1 MIKKINKINNLGR
14 FENFEGTSEFGKN
27 TILFG
32 FNGAGKSTL
41 SDIFYSL
48 TKDDT
53 EEYLTRRRTLNRE
66 DESGEKNITIELT
79 GENEELYRFEN
90 DKWTSK
96 PEKIYVF
103 NEKYVEDHVF
113 VSRQVEGDTAPIGI
127 GAEGAGLMRKKS
139 LLVHSNQELYSEI
152 NEGISQLLEAKI
164 KIKDFTHPKINTRTN
179 ILKRF
184 EKIVGFNLY
193 ALDDKE
199 KIKEKL
205 HNNERYSREIQIIED
220 CREKYNRIKN
230 VEKISVSLV
239 LKKMKYIPRVSSK
252 QIAEFLENTL
262 TTTDIKWAVRGYK
275 NQKNEK
281 ICPMCGQSISDKQA
295 IAFFN
300 KLGKY
305 VSQNKDEN
313 LNEYSKELN
322 VIATKLESLN
332 IGEKID
338 IFVEIVNELNDNNLL
353 LKRETDRLQKGL
365 AWTLEKTEIINN
377 LVKKIYEKAEN
388 PYMDISFLNE
398 EDDAIKLL
406 NAVIN
411 NIITLGDILD
421 CIQERIETK
430 NQKTINR
437 EETGKIYELSYGA
450 EGGYRDIAEAIKS
463 KASKYIKNNNK
474 INALNA
480 EINDCYNQSRLIQVN
495 DFLLNLNTHLK
506 IEVKDNQYYIK
517 LKDFKAKKHE
527 DKETI
532 ISEGENRAIAFAY
545 FLAEISNDE
554 NGNDERIIVVDDPI
568 SSMDLS
574 RKSIISHKISE
585 MMNDDNCQ
593 MILMTHDI
601 GFVERV
607 KSYLS
612 RRTTCEL
619 LEIRSGRKDFI
630 ELSIEDY
637 LTDDEKVY
645 KTFIK
650 QAENSDNELDKI
662 IAFMSLRPFA
672 YVMKATKEKFEKVMK
687 KSTYFAHT
695 LYSKKTR
702 ISFKKKDY
710 DNKALKSYVRLINSA
725 TGLKFGVDE
734 IVGDFSFEGFD
745 FEKISNL
752 YLSVPLD
759 SMDNMRK
766 KVLLLRPLIEACF
779 FQFSQKP
786 KFDPEKISKMYN
798 DTIKANKT
806 DDEKMKMCLQLKEM
820 YDASKKYHHGA
831 EDGSLLGISWV
842 NPNEVEYFD
851 QIIQKIIEKIHSM
864 GEIRSLSA

>member
-1 MIKKINKINNLGR
+1 MVFSICKCK
-14 FENFEGTSEFGKN
+14 FMVFGFHHYARSL
-27 TILFG
+27 ILFG

-79 GENEELYRFEN
+79 GENGELYRFEN

-113 VSRQVEGDTAPIGI
+113 VSSQVEGDTAPIGI
-127 GAEGAGLMRKKS
+127 GTEGAGLMRKKS
-139 LLVHSNQELYSEI
+139 LLVHSNQELYREI
-152 NEGISQLLEAKI
+152 NEEISQLLEANI
-164 KIKDFTHPKINTRTN
+164 KIKDFTHPKINARTN

-193 ALDDKE
+193 ALADKE

-205 HNNERYSREIQIIED
+205 HNNERYSREIQIIEN

-230 VEKISVSLV
+230 VEKISVRLV

-252 QIAEFLENTL
+252 QIAEFLEKTL

-275 NQKNEK
+275 NQKNK
-281 ICPMCGQSISDKQA
+281 SVCPMCGQSISDKQA
-295 IAFFN
+295 IAFFD

-305 VSQNKDEN
+305 VSQNKDDN

-411 NIITLGDILD
+411 NIITLGDIID
-421 CIQERIETK
+421 CIQERSETK

-450 EGGYRDIAEAIKS
+450 AGVYRGIAESIKS

-474 INALNA
+474 INALNV

-506 IEVKDNQYYIK
+506 IEVRDNQYYIK

-532 ISEGENRAIAFAY
+532 TSEGENRAIAFAY
-545 FLAEISNDE
+545 FLDEVSNDE
-554 NGNDERIIVVDDPI
+554 NANDERIIVVDDPI

-612 RRTTCEL
+612 RKTTCEL

-630 ELSIEDY
+630 GLSIEDY

-645 KTFIK
+645 KTFIN
-650 QAENSDNELDKI
+650 QAENNDNELDKI

-672 YVMKATKEKFEKVMK
+672 YVMKVTNEKFEKVMK

-695 LYSKKTR
+695 LYSKNTR

-710 DNKALKSYVRLINSA
+710 DNKGLKSYVRLVSIA
-725 TGLKFGVDE
+725 TGSKFNVNE

-745 FEKISNL
+745 FEKISDL

-759 SMDNMRK
+759 SMENMRK

-779 FQFSQKP
+779 FQFSQKH

-851 QIIQKIIEKIHSM
+851 QIIQEIIEKIRSI
-864 GEIRSLSA
+864 GELRSLSA

>member
-1 MIKKINKINNLGR
+1 MIRKINKINNLGR

-79 GENEELYRFEN
+79 RENGELYRFEN

-113 VSRQVEGDTAPIGI
+113 VSSQVEGDTAPIGI
-127 GAEGAGLMRKKS
+127 GTEGAGLMRKKS
-139 LLVHSNQELYSEI
+139 LLVHSNQELYREI
-152 NEGISQLLEAKI
+152 NEEISQLLEANI
-164 KIKDFTHPKINTRTN
+164 KIKDFTHPKINARTN

-193 ALDDKE
+193 ALADKE

-205 HNNERYSREIQIIED
+205 HNNERYSREIQIIEN

-230 VEKISVSLV
+230 VEKISVRLV

-252 QIAEFLENTL
+252 QIAEFLEKTL

-275 NQKNEK
+275 NQKNK
-281 ICPMCGQSISDKQA
+281 SVCPMCGQSISDKQA
-295 IAFFN
+295 IAFFD

-305 VSQNKDEN
+305 VSQNKDDN

-411 NIITLGDILD
+411 NIITLGDIID
-421 CIQERIETK
+421 CIQERSETK

-437 EETGKIYELSYGA
+437 EETGKIYDLSYGA
-450 EGGYRDIAEAIKS
+450 AGVYRGIAESIKS

-474 INALNA
+474 INALNV

-506 IEVKDNQYYIK
+506 IEVRDNQYYIK

-532 ISEGENRAIAFAY
+532 TSEGENRAIAFAY
-545 FLAEISNDE
+545 FLAEVSNDE
-554 NGNDERIIVVDDPI
+554 NANDERIIVVDDPI

-612 RRTTCEL
+612 RKTTCEL

-630 ELSIEDY
+630 GLSIEDY

-645 KTFIK
+645 KTFIN
-650 QAENSDNELDKI
+650 QAENNDNELDKI

-672 YVMKATKEKFEKVMK
+672 YVMKVTNEKFEKVMK

-695 LYSKKTR
+695 LYSKNTR

-710 DNKALKSYVRLINSA
+710 DNKGLKSYVRLVSIA
-725 TGLKFGVDE
+725 TGSKFNVNE

-745 FEKISNL
+745 FEKISDL

-759 SMDNMRK
+759 SMENMRK

-779 FQFSQKP
+779 FQFSQKH

-851 QIIQKIIEKIHSM
+851 QIIQEIIEKIRSI
-864 GEIRSLSA
+864 GELRSLSA

>member
-1 MIKKINKINNLGR
+1 
-14 FENFEGTSEFGKN
+14 
-27 TILFG
+27 
-32 FNGAGKSTL
+32 
-41 SDIFYSL
+41 
-48 TKDDT
+48 
-53 EEYLTRRRTLNRE
+53 
-66 DESGEKNITIELT
+66 
-79 GENEELYRFEN
+79 
-90 DKWTSK
+90 
-96 PEKIYVF
+96 
-103 NEKYVEDHVF
+103 
-113 VSRQVEGDTAPIGI
+113 
-127 GAEGAGLMRKKS
+127 
-139 LLVHSNQELYSEI
+139 
-152 NEGISQLLEAKI
+152 
-164 KIKDFTHPKINTRTN
+164 
-179 ILKRF
+179 
-184 EKIVGFNLY
+184 
-193 ALDDKE
+193 
-199 KIKEKL
+199 
-205 HNNERYSREIQIIED
+205 
-220 CREKYNRIKN
+220 
-230 VEKISVSLV
+230 
-239 LKKMKYIPRVSSK
+239 MKYIPRVSSK
-252 QIAEFLENTL
+252 QIAEFLEKTL

-275 NQKNEK
+275 NQKNK
-281 ICPMCGQSISDKQA
+281 SVCPMCGQSISDKQA
-295 IAFFN
+295 IAFFD

-305 VSQNKDEN
+305 VSQNKDDN

-411 NIITLGDILD
+411 NIITLGDIID
-421 CIQERIETK
+421 CIQERSETK

-450 EGGYRDIAEAIKS
+450 AGVYRGIAESIKS

-474 INALNA
+474 INALNV

-506 IEVKDNQYYIK
+506 IEVRDNQYYIK

-532 ISEGENRAIAFAY
+532 TSEGENRAIAFAY
-545 FLAEISNDE
+545 FLAEVSNDE
-554 NGNDERIIVVDDPI
+554 NANDERIIVVDDPI

-612 RRTTCEL
+612 RKTTCEL

-630 ELSIEDY
+630 GLSIEDY

-645 KTFIK
+645 KTFIN
-650 QAENSDNELDKI
+650 QAENNDNELDKI

-672 YVMKATKEKFEKVMK
+672 YVMKVTNEKFEKVMK

-695 LYSKKTR
+695 LYSKNTR

-710 DNKALKSYVRLINSA
+710 DNKGLKSYVRLVSIA
-725 TGLKFGVDE
+725 TGSKFNVNE

-745 FEKISNL
+745 FEKISDL

-759 SMDNMRK
+759 SMENMRK

-779 FQFSQKP
+779 FQFSQKH

-820 YDASKKYHHGA
+820 YDASKNIIMVRRMVLYLAFHG
-831 EDGSLLGISWV
+831 LILMRLNIL
-842 NPNEVEYFD
+842 
-851 QIIQKIIEKIHSM
+851 IK
-864 GEIRSLSA
+864 

>member
-1 MIKKINKINNLGR
+1 MIRKINKINNLGR

-79 GENEELYRFEN
+79 GENGELYRFEN

-113 VSRQVEGDTAPIGI
+113 VSSQVEGDTAPIGI
-127 GAEGAGLMRKKS
+127 GTEGAGLMRKKS
-139 LLVHSNQELYSEI
+139 LLVHSNQELYREI
-152 NEGISQLLEAKI
+152 NEEISQLLEANI
-164 KIKDFTHPKINTRTN
+164 KIKDFTHPKINARTN

-193 ALDDKE
+193 ALADKE

-205 HNNERYSREIQIIED
+205 HNNERYSREIQIIEN

-230 VEKISVSLV
+230 VEKISVRLV

-252 QIAEFLENTL
+252 QIAEFLEKTL

-275 NQKNEK
+275 NQKNK
-281 ICPMCGQSISDKQA
+281 SVCPMCGQSISDKQA
-295 IAFFN
+295 IAFFD

-305 VSQNKDEN
+305 VSQNKDDN

-411 NIITLGDILD
+411 NIITLGDIID
-421 CIQERIETK
+421 CIQERSETK

-450 EGGYRDIAEAIKS
+450 AGGYRGIAESIKS

-474 INALNA
+474 INALNV

-506 IEVKDNQYYIK
+506 IEVRDNQYYIK

-532 ISEGENRAIAFAY
+532 TSEGENRAIAFAY
-545 FLAEISNDE
+545 FLAEVSNDE
-554 NGNDERIIVVDDPI
+554 NANDERIIVVDDPI

-612 RRTTCEL
+612 RKTTCEL

-630 ELSIEDY
+630 GLSIEDY

-645 KTFIK
+645 KTFIN
-650 QAENSDNELDKI
+650 QAENNDNELDKI

-672 YVMKATKEKFEKVMK
+672 YVMKVTNEKFEKVMK

-695 LYSKKTR
+695 LYSKNTR

-710 DNKALKSYVRLINSA
+710 DNKGLKSYVRLVSIA
-725 TGLKFGVDE
+725 TGSKFNVNE

-745 FEKISNL
+745 FEKISDL

-759 SMDNMRK
+759 SMENMRK

-779 FQFSQKP
+779 FQFSQKH

-820 YDASKKYHHGA
+820 YDASKNIIMVRRMVLYLAFHG
-831 EDGSLLGISWV
+831 LILMRLNIL
-842 NPNEVEYFD
+842 
-851 QIIQKIIEKIHSM
+851 IK
-864 GEIRSLSA
+864 

>member
-1 MIKKINKINNLGR
+1 M
-14 FENFEGTSEFGKN
+14 
-27 TILFG
+27 
-32 FNGAGKSTL
+32 
-41 SDIFYSL
+41 
-48 TKDDT
+48 
-53 EEYLTRRRTLNRE
+53 
-66 DESGEKNITIELT
+66 
-79 GENEELYRFEN
+79 
-90 DKWTSK
+90 
-96 PEKIYVF
+96 
-103 NEKYVEDHVF
+103 
-113 VSRQVEGDTAPIGI
+113 
-127 GAEGAGLMRKKS
+127 
-139 LLVHSNQELYSEI
+139 
-152 NEGISQLLEAKI
+152 
-164 KIKDFTHPKINTRTN
+164 
-179 ILKRF
+179 
-184 EKIVGFNLY
+184 Y
-193 ALDDKE
+193 ALADKE

-205 HNNERYSREIQIIED
+205 HNNERYSREIQIIEN

-230 VEKISVSLV
+230 VEKISVRLV

-252 QIAEFLENTL
+252 QIAEFLEKTL

-275 NQKNEK
+275 NQKNK
-281 ICPMCGQSISDKQA
+281 SVCPMCGQSISDKQA
-295 IAFFN
+295 IAFFD

-305 VSQNKDEN
+305 VSQNKDDN

-411 NIITLGDILD
+411 NIITLGDIID
-421 CIQERIETK
+421 CIQERSETK

-450 EGGYRDIAEAIKS
+450 AGVYRGIAESIKS

-474 INALNA
+474 INALNV

-506 IEVKDNQYYIK
+506 IEVRDNQYYIK

-532 ISEGENRAIAFAY
+532 TSEGENRAIAFAY
-545 FLAEISNDE
+545 FLAEVSNDE
-554 NGNDERIIVVDDPI
+554 NANDERIIVVDDPI

-612 RRTTCEL
+612 RKTTCEL

-630 ELSIEDY
+630 GLSIEDY

-645 KTFIK
+645 KTFIN
-650 QAENSDNELDKI
+650 QAENNDNELDKI

-672 YVMKATKEKFEKVMK
+672 YVMKVTNEKFEKVMK

-695 LYSKKTR
+695 LYSKNTR

-710 DNKALKSYVRLINSA
+710 DNKGLKSYVRLVSIA
-725 TGLKFGVDE
+725 TGSKFNVNE

-745 FEKISNL
+745 FEKISDL

-759 SMDNMRK
+759 SMENMRK

-779 FQFSQKP
+779 FQFSQKH

-851 QIIQKIIEKIHSM
+851 QIIQEIIEKIRSI
-864 GEIRSLSA
+864 GELRSLSA

>member
-1 MIKKINKINNLGR
+1 MIRKINKINNLGR

-66 DESGEKNITIELT
+66 DESGEKNRTIELT
-79 GENEELYRFEN
+79 GENGELYRFEN

-113 VSRQVEGDTAPIGI
+113 VSSQVEGDTAPIGI
-127 GAEGAGLMRKKS
+127 GTEGAGLMRKKS
-139 LLVHSNQELYSEI
+139 LLVHSNQELYREI
-152 NEGISQLLEAKI
+152 NEEISQLLEANI
-164 KIKDFTHPKINTRTN
+164 KIKDFTHPKINARTN

-193 ALDDKE
+193 ALADKE

-205 HNNERYSREIQIIED
+205 HNNERYSREIQIIEN

-230 VEKISVSLV
+230 VEKISVRLV

-252 QIAEFLENTL
+252 QIAEFLEKTL

-275 NQKNEK
+275 NQKNK
-281 ICPMCGQSISDKQA
+281 SVCPMCGQSISDKQA
-295 IAFFN
+295 IAFFD

-305 VSQNKDEN
+305 VSQNKDDN

-411 NIITLGDILD
+411 NIITLGDIID
-421 CIQERIETK
+421 CIQERSETK

-450 EGGYRDIAEAIKS
+450 AGVYRGIAESIKS

-474 INALNA
+474 INALNV

-506 IEVKDNQYYIK
+506 IEVRDNQYYIK

-532 ISEGENRAIAFAY
+532 TSEGENRAIAFAY
-545 FLAEISNDE
+545 FLAEVSNDE
-554 NGNDERIIVVDDPI
+554 NANDERIIVVDDPI

-612 RRTTCEL
+612 RKTTCEL

-630 ELSIEDY
+630 GLSIEDY

-645 KTFIK
+645 KTFIN
-650 QAENSDNELDKI
+650 QAENNDNELDKI

-672 YVMKATKEKFEKVMK
+672 YVMKVTNEKFEKVMK

-695 LYSKKTR
+695 LYSKNTR

-710 DNKALKSYVRLINSA
+710 DNKGLKSYVRLVSIA
-725 TGLKFGVDE
+725 TGSKFNVNE

-745 FEKISNL
+745 FEKISDL

-759 SMDNMRK
+759 SMENMRK

-779 FQFSQKP
+779 FQFSQKH

-851 QIIQKIIEKIHSM
+851 QIIQEIIEKIRSI
-864 GEIRSLSA
+864 GELRSLSA

>member
-1 MIKKINKINNLGR
+1 MIRKINKINNLGR

-79 GENEELYRFEN
+79 GENGELYRFEN

-113 VSRQVEGDTAPIGI
+113 VSSQVEGDTAPIGI
-127 GAEGAGLMRKKS
+127 GTEGAGLMRKKS
-139 LLVHSNQELYSEI
+139 LLVHSNQELYREI
-152 NEGISQLLEAKI
+152 NEEISQLLEANI
-164 KIKDFTHPKINTRTN
+164 KIKDFTHPKINARTN

-193 ALDDKE
+193 ALADKE

-205 HNNERYSREIQIIED
+205 HNNERYSREIQIIEN

-230 VEKISVSLV
+230 VEKISVRLV

-252 QIAEFLENTL
+252 QIAEFLEKTL

-275 NQKNEK
+275 NQKNK
-281 ICPMCGQSISDKQA
+281 SVCPMCGQSISDKQA
-295 IAFFN
+295 IAFFD

-305 VSQNKDEN
+305 VSQNKDDN

-411 NIITLGDILD
+411 NIITLGDIID
-421 CIQERIETK
+421 CIQERSETK

-450 EGGYRDIAEAIKS
+450 AGVYRGIAESIKS

-474 INALNA
+474 INALNV

-506 IEVKDNQYYIK
+506 IEVRDNQYYIK

-532 ISEGENRAIAFAY
+532 TSEGENRAIAFAY
-545 FLAEISNDE
+545 FLAEVSNDE
-554 NGNDERIIVVDDPI
+554 NANDERIIVVDDPI

-612 RRTTCEL
+612 RKTTCEL

-630 ELSIEDY
+630 GLSIEDY

-645 KTFIK
+645 KTFIN
-650 QAENSDNELDKI
+650 QAENNDNELDKI

-672 YVMKATKEKFEKVMK
+672 YVMKVTNEKFEKVMK

-695 LYSKKTR
+695 LYSKNTR

-710 DNKALKSYVRLINSA
+710 DNKGLKSYVRLVSIA
-725 TGLKFGVDE
+725 TGSKFNVNE

-745 FEKISNL
+745 FEKISDL

-759 SMDNMRK
+759 SMENMRK

-779 FQFSQKP
+779 FQFSQKH

-851 QIIQKIIEKIHSM
+851 QIIQEIIEKIRSI
-864 GEIRSLSA
+864 GELRSLSA

>member
-1 MIKKINKINNLGR
+1 MIRKINKINNLGR

-79 GENEELYRFEN
+79 GENGELYRFEN

-113 VSRQVEGDTAPIGI
+113 VSSQVEGDTAPIGI
-127 GAEGAGLMRKKS
+127 GTEGAGLMRKKS
-139 LLVHSNQELYSEI
+139 LLVHSNQELYREI
-152 NEGISQLLEAKI
+152 NEEISQLLEANI
-164 KIKDFTHPKINTRTN
+164 KIKDFTHPKINARTN

-193 ALDDKE
+193 ALADKE

-205 HNNERYSREIQIIED
+205 HNNERYSREIQIIEN

-230 VEKISVSLV
+230 VEKISVRLV

-252 QIAEFLENTL
+252 QIAEFLEKTL
-262 TTTDIKWAVRGYK
+262 TTIDIKWAVRGYK
-275 NQKNEK
+275 NQKNK
-281 ICPMCGQSISDKQA
+281 SICPMCGQSISDKQA
-295 IAFFN
+295 IAFFD

-305 VSQNKDEN
+305 VSQNKDDN

-353 LKRETDRLQKGL
+353 LKRETNRLQKGL

-377 LVKKIYEKAEN
+377 LVKKTYEKAEN

-411 NIITLGDILD
+411 NIITLGDIID
-421 CIQERIETK
+421 CIQERSETK

-450 EGGYRDIAEAIKS
+450 GGVYRGIAESIKS

-474 INALNA
+474 INALNV

-506 IEVKDNQYYIK
+506 IEVRDNQYYIK

-532 ISEGENRAIAFAY
+532 TSEGENRAIAFAY
-545 FLAEISNDE
+545 FLAEVSNDE
-554 NGNDERIIVVDDPI
+554 NANDERIIVVDDPI

-612 RRTTCEL
+612 RKTTCEL

-630 ELSIEDY
+630 GLSIEDY

-645 KTFIK
+645 KTFIN
-650 QAENSDNELDKI
+650 QAENNDNELDKI

-672 YVMKATKEKFEKVMK
+672 YVMKVTNEKFEKVMK

-695 LYSKKTR
+695 LYSKNTR

-710 DNKALKSYVRLINSA
+710 DNKGLKSYVRLVSIA
-725 TGLKFGVDE
+725 TGSKFNVNE

-745 FEKISNL
+745 FEKISDL

-759 SMDNMRK
+759 SMENMRK

-779 FQFSQKP
+779 FQFSQKH

-851 QIIQKIIEKIHSM
+851 QIIQEIIEKIRSI
-864 GEIRSLSA
+864 GELRSLSA

>member
-1 MIKKINKINNLGR
+1 MIRKINKINNLGR

-79 GENEELYRFEN
+79 GENGELYRFEN

-113 VSRQVEGDTAPIGI
+113 VSSQVEGDTAPIGI
-127 GAEGAGLMRKKS
+127 GTEGAGLMRKKS
-139 LLVHSNQELYSEI
+139 LLVHSNQELYREI
-152 NEGISQLLEAKI
+152 NEEISQLLEANI
-164 KIKDFTHPKINTRTN
+164 KIKDFTHPKINARTN

-193 ALDDKE
+193 ALADKE

-205 HNNERYSREIQIIED
+205 HNNERYSREIQIIEN

-230 VEKISVSLV
+230 VEKISVRLV

-252 QIAEFLENTL
+252 QIAEFLEKTL

-275 NQKNEK
+275 NQKNK
-281 ICPMCGQSISDKQA
+281 SVCPMCGQSISDKQA
-295 IAFFN
+295 IAFFD

-305 VSQNKDEN
+305 VSQNKDDN

-353 LKRETDRLQKGL
+353 LKRETNRLQKGL

-377 LVKKIYEKAEN
+377 LVKKTYEKAEN

-411 NIITLGDILD
+411 NIITLGDIID
-421 CIQERIETK
+421 CIQERSETK

-450 EGGYRDIAEAIKS
+450 GGGYRGIAESIKS

-474 INALNA
+474 INALNV

-506 IEVKDNQYYIK
+506 IEVRDNQYYIK

-532 ISEGENRAIAFAY
+532 TSEGENRAIAFAY
-545 FLAEISNDE
+545 FLAEVSNDE
-554 NGNDERIIVVDDPI
+554 NANDERIIVVDDPI

-612 RRTTCEL
+612 RKTTCEL

-630 ELSIEDY
+630 GLSIEDY

-645 KTFIK
+645 KTFIN
-650 QAENSDNELDKI
+650 QAENNDNELDKI

-672 YVMKATKEKFEKVMK
+672 YVMKVTNEKFEKVMK

-695 LYSKKTR
+695 LYSKNTR

-710 DNKALKSYVRLINSA
+710 DNKGLKSYVRLVSIA
-725 TGLKFGVDE
+725 TGSKFNVNE

-745 FEKISNL
+745 FEKISDL

-759 SMDNMRK
+759 SMENMRK

-779 FQFSQKP
+779 FQFSQKH

-851 QIIQKIIEKIHSM
+851 QIIQEIIEKIRSI
-864 GEIRSLSA
+864 GELRSLSA

>member
-1 MIKKINKINNLGR
+1 MIRKINKINNLGR

-79 GENEELYRFEN
+79 GENGELYRFEN

-113 VSRQVEGDTAPIGI
+113 VSSQVEGDTAPIGI
-127 GAEGAGLMRKKS
+127 GTEGAGLMRKKS
-139 LLVHSNQELYSEI
+139 LLVHSNQELYREI
-152 NEGISQLLEAKI
+152 NEEISQLLEANI
-164 KIKDFTHPKINTRTN
+164 KIKDFTHPKINARTN

-193 ALDDKE
+193 ALADKE

-205 HNNERYSREIQIIED
+205 HNNERYSREIQIIEN

-230 VEKISVSLV
+230 VEKISVRLV

-252 QIAEFLENTL
+252 QIAEFLEKTL

-275 NQKNEK
+275 NQKNK
-281 ICPMCGQSISDKQA
+281 SVCPMCGQSISDKQA
-295 IAFFN
+295 IAFFD

-305 VSQNKDEN
+305 VSQNKDDN

-411 NIITLGDILD
+411 NIITLGDIID
-421 CIQERIETK
+421 CIQERSETK

-450 EGGYRDIAEAIKS
+450 AGVYRGIAESIKS

-474 INALNA
+474 INALNV

-506 IEVKDNQYYIK
+506 IEVRDNQYYIK

-532 ISEGENRAIAFAY
+532 TSEGENRAIAFAY
-545 FLAEISNDE
+545 FLAEVSNDE
-554 NGNDERIIVVDDPI
+554 NANDERIIVVDDPI

-612 RRTTCEL
+612 RKTTCEL

-630 ELSIEDY
+630 GLSIEDY

-645 KTFIK
+645 KTFIN
-650 QAENSDNELDKI
+650 QAENNDNELDKI

-672 YVMKATKEKFEKVMK
+672 YVMKVTNEKFEKVMK

-695 LYSKKTR
+695 LYSKNTR
-702 ISFKKKDY
+702 ISFKKRIMIIKD
-710 DNKALKSYVRLINSA
+710 
-725 TGLKFGVDE
+725 
-734 IVGDFSFEGFD
+734 
-745 FEKISNL
+745 
-752 YLSVPLD
+752 
-759 SMDNMRK
+759 
-766 KVLLLRPLIEACF
+766 
-779 FQFSQKP
+779 
-786 KFDPEKISKMYN
+786 
-798 DTIKANKT
+798 
-806 DDEKMKMCLQLKEM
+806 
-820 YDASKKYHHGA
+820 
-831 EDGSLLGISWV
+831 
-842 NPNEVEYFD
+842 
-851 QIIQKIIEKIHSM
+851 
-864 GEIRSLSA
+864 

>member
-1 MIKKINKINNLGR
+1 MIRKINKINNLGR

-79 GENEELYRFEN
+79 GENGELYRFEN

-113 VSRQVEGDTAPIGI
+113 VSSQVEGDTAPIGI
-127 GAEGAGLMRKKS
+127 GTEGAGLMRKKS
-139 LLVHSNQELYSEI
+139 LLVHSNQELYREI
-152 NEGISQLLEAKI
+152 NEEISQLLEANI
-164 KIKDFTHPKINTRTN
+164 KIKDFTHPKINARTN

-193 ALDDKE
+193 ALADKE

-205 HNNERYSREIQIIED
+205 HNNERYSREIQIIEN

-230 VEKISVSLV
+230 VEKISVRLV

-252 QIAEFLENTL
+252 QIAEFLEKTL

-275 NQKNEK
+275 NQKNK
-281 ICPMCGQSISDKQA
+281 SVCPMCGQSISDKQA
-295 IAFFN
+295 IAFFD

-305 VSQNKDEN
+305 VSQNKDDN

-411 NIITLGDILD
+411 NIITLGDIID
-421 CIQERIETK
+421 CIQERSETK

-450 EGGYRDIAEAIKS
+450 AGVYRGIAESIKS

-474 INALNA
+474 INALNV

-506 IEVKDNQYYIK
+506 IEVRDNQYYIK

-532 ISEGENRAIAFAY
+532 TSEGENRAIAFAY
-545 FLAEISNDE
+545 FLAEVSNDE
-554 NGNDERIIVVDDPI
+554 NANDERIIVVDDPI

-612 RRTTCEL
+612 RKTTCEL
-619 LEIRSGRKDFI
+619 LAIRSGRKDFI
-630 ELSIEDY
+630 GLSIEDY

-645 KTFIK
+645 KTFIN
-650 QAENSDNELDKI
+650 QAENNDNELDKI

-672 YVMKATKEKFEKVMK
+672 YVMKVTNEKFEKVMK

-695 LYSKKTR
+695 LYSKNTR

-710 DNKALKSYVRLINSA
+710 DNKGLKSYVRLVSIA
-725 TGLKFGVDE
+725 TGSKFNVNE

-745 FEKISNL
+745 FEKISDL

-759 SMDNMRK
+759 SMENMRK

-779 FQFSQKP
+779 FQFSQKH

-851 QIIQKIIEKIHSM
+851 QIIQEIIEKIRSI
-864 GEIRSLSA
+864 GELRSLSA

>member
-1 MIKKINKINNLGR
+1 MIRKINKINNLGR

-79 GENEELYRFEN
+79 GENGELYRFEN

-113 VSRQVEGDTAPIGI
+113 VSSQVEGDTAPIGI
-127 GAEGAGLMRKKS
+127 GTEGAGLMRKKS
-139 LLVHSNQELYSEI
+139 LLVHSNQELYREI
-152 NEGISQLLEAKI
+152 NEEISQLLEANI
-164 KIKDFTHPKINTRTN
+164 KIKDFTHPKINARTN

-193 ALDDKE
+193 ALADKE

-205 HNNERYSREIQIIED
+205 HNNERYSREIQIIEN

-230 VEKISVSLV
+230 VEKISVRLV

-252 QIAEFLENTL
+252 QIAEFLEKTL

-275 NQKNEK
+275 NQKNK
-281 ICPMCGQSISDKQA
+281 SVCPMCGQSISDKQA
-295 IAFFN
+295 IAFFD

-305 VSQNKDEN
+305 VSQNKDDN

-411 NIITLGDILD
+411 NIITLGDIID
-421 CIQERIETK
+421 CIQERSETK

-450 EGGYRDIAEAIKS
+450 AGVYRGIAESIKS

-474 INALNA
+474 INALNV

-506 IEVKDNQYYIK
+506 IEVRDNQYYIK

-532 ISEGENRAIAFAY
+532 TSEGENRAIAFAY
-545 FLAEISNDE
+545 FLAEVSNDE
-554 NGNDERIIVVDDPI
+554 NANDERIIVVDDPI

-612 RRTTCEL
+612 RKTTCEL

-630 ELSIEDY
+630 GLSIEDY

-645 KTFIK
+645 KTFIN
-650 QAENSDNELDKI
+650 QAENNDNELDKI

-672 YVMKATKEKFEKVMK
+672 YVMKVTNEKFEKVMK

-695 LYSKKTR
+695 LYSKNTS
-702 ISFKKKDY
+702 IL
-710 DNKALKSYVRLINSA
+710 DNK
-725 TGLKFGVDE
+725 
-734 IVGDFSFEGFD
+734 
-745 FEKISNL
+745 
-752 YLSVPLD
+752 
-759 SMDNMRK
+759 
-766 KVLLLRPLIEACF
+766 
-779 FQFSQKP
+779 
-786 KFDPEKISKMYN
+786 
-798 DTIKANKT
+798 
-806 DDEKMKMCLQLKEM
+806 
-820 YDASKKYHHGA
+820 
-831 EDGSLLGISWV
+831 
-842 NPNEVEYFD
+842 
-851 QIIQKIIEKIHSM
+851 
-864 GEIRSLSA
+864 

>member
-1 MIKKINKINNLGR
+1 MIRKINKINNLGR

-79 GENEELYRFEN
+79 GENGELYRFEN

-113 VSRQVEGDTAPIGI
+113 VSSQVEGDTAPIGI
-127 GAEGAGLMRKKS
+127 GTEGAGLMRKKS
-139 LLVHSNQELYSEI
+139 LLVHSNQELYREI
-152 NEGISQLLEAKI
+152 NEEISQLLEANI
-164 KIKDFTHPKINTRTN
+164 KIKDFTHPKINARTN

-193 ALDDKE
+193 ALADKE

-205 HNNERYSREIQIIED
+205 HNNERYSREIQIIEN

-230 VEKISVSLV
+230 VEKISVRLV

-252 QIAEFLENTL
+252 QIAEFLEKTL

-275 NQKNEK
+275 NQKNK
-281 ICPMCGQSISDKQA
+281 SVCPMCGQSISDKQA
-295 IAFFN
+295 IAFFD

-305 VSQNKDEN
+305 VSQNKDDN

-377 LVKKIYEKAEN
+377 LVKKTYEKAEN

-411 NIITLGDILD
+411 NIITLGDIID
-421 CIQERIETK
+421 CIQERSETK

-450 EGGYRDIAEAIKS
+450 AGVYRGIAESIKS

-474 INALNA
+474 INALNV

-506 IEVKDNQYYIK
+506 IEVRDNQYYIK

-532 ISEGENRAIAFAY
+532 TSEGENRAIAFAY
-545 FLAEISNDE
+545 FLAEVSNDE
-554 NGNDERIIVVDDPI
+554 NANDERIIVVDDPI

-612 RRTTCEL
+612 RKTTCEL

-630 ELSIEDY
+630 GLSIEDY

-645 KTFIK
+645 KTFIN
-650 QAENSDNELDKI
+650 QAENNDNELDKI

-672 YVMKATKEKFEKVMK
+672 YVMKVTNEKFEKVMK

-695 LYSKKTR
+695 LYSKNTR

-710 DNKALKSYVRLINSA
+710 DNKGLKSYVRLVSIA
-725 TGLKFGVDE
+725 TGSKFNVNE

-745 FEKISNL
+745 FEKISDL

-759 SMDNMRK
+759 SMENMRK

-779 FQFSQKP
+779 FQFSQKH

-851 QIIQKIIEKIHSM
+851 QIIQEIIEKIRSI
-864 GEIRSLSA
+864 GELRSLSA

>member
-1 MIKKINKINNLGR
+1 MIRKINKINNLGR

-79 GENEELYRFEN
+79 GENGELYRFEN

-113 VSRQVEGDTAPIGI
+113 VSSQVEGDTAPIGI
-127 GAEGAGLMRKKS
+127 GTEGAGLMRKKS
-139 LLVHSNQELYSEI
+139 LLVHSNQELYREI
-152 NEGISQLLEAKI
+152 NEEISQLLEANI
-164 KIKDFTHPKINTRTN
+164 KIKDFTHPKINARTN

-193 ALDDKE
+193 ALADKE

-205 HNNERYSREIQIIED
+205 HNNERYSREIQIIEN

-230 VEKISVSLV
+230 VEKISVRLV

-252 QIAEFLENTL
+252 QIAEFLEKTL

-275 NQKNEK
+275 NQKNK
-281 ICPMCGQSISDKQA
+281 SVCPMCGQSISDKQA
-295 IAFFN
+295 IAFFD

-305 VSQNKDEN
+305 VSQNKDDN

-411 NIITLGDILD
+411 NIITLGDIID
-421 CIQERIETK
+421 CIQERSETK

-450 EGGYRDIAEAIKS
+450 AGVYRGIAESIKS

-474 INALNA
+474 INALNV

-506 IEVKDNQYYIK
+506 IEVRDNQYYIK

-532 ISEGENRAIAFAY
+532 TSEGENRAIAFAY
-545 FLAEISNDE
+545 FLAEVSNDE
-554 NGNDERIIVVDDPI
+554 NANDERIIVVDDPI

-612 RRTTCEL
+612 RKTTCEL

-630 ELSIEDY
+630 GLSIEDY

-645 KTFIK
+645 KTFIN
-650 QAENSDNELDKI
+650 QAENNDNELDKI

-672 YVMKATKEKFEKVMK
+672 YVMKVTNEKFEKVMK

-695 LYSKKTR
+695 LYSKNTR
-702 ISFKKKDY
+702 ISFQKKDY
-710 DNKALKSYVRLINSA
+710 DNKGLKSYVRLVSIA
-725 TGLKFGVDE
+725 TGSKFNVNE

-745 FEKISNL
+745 FEKISDL

-759 SMDNMRK
+759 SMENMRK

-779 FQFSQKP
+779 FQFSQKH

-851 QIIQKIIEKIHSM
+851 QIIQEIIEKIRSI
-864 GEIRSLSA
+864 GELRSLSA

>member
-1 MIKKINKINNLGR
+1 MIRKINKINNLGR

-79 GENEELYRFEN
+79 GENGELYRFEN

-113 VSRQVEGDTAPIGI
+113 VSSQVEGDTAPIGI
-127 GAEGAGLMRKKS
+127 GTEGAGLMRKKS
-139 LLVHSNQELYSEI
+139 LLVHSNQELYREI
-152 NEGISQLLEAKI
+152 NEEISQLLEANI
-164 KIKDFTHPKINTRTN
+164 KIKDFTHPKINARTN

-193 ALDDKE
+193 ALADKE

-205 HNNERYSREIQIIED
+205 HNNERYSREIQIIEN

-230 VEKISVSLV
+230 VEKISVRLV

-252 QIAEFLENTL
+252 QIAEFLEKTL

-275 NQKNEK
+275 NQKNK
-281 ICPMCGQSISDKQA
+281 SVCPMCGQSISDKQA
-295 IAFFN
+295 IAFFD

-305 VSQNKDEN
+305 VSQNKDDN

-411 NIITLGDILD
+411 NIITLGDIID
-421 CIQERIETK
+421 CIQERSETK

-450 EGGYRDIAEAIKS
+450 AGVYRGIAESIKS

-474 INALNA
+474 INALNV

-506 IEVKDNQYYIK
+506 IEVRDNQYYIK

-532 ISEGENRAIAFAY
+532 TSEGENRAIAFAY
-545 FLAEISNDE
+545 FLAEVSNDE
-554 NGNDERIIVVDDPI
+554 NANDERIIVVDDPI

-612 RRTTCEL
+612 RKTTCEL

-630 ELSIEDY
+630 GLSIEDY

-645 KTFIK
+645 KTFIN
-650 QAENSDNELDKI
+650 QAENNDNELDKI

-672 YVMKATKEKFEKVMK
+672 YVMKVTNEKFEKVMK

-695 LYSKKTR
+695 LYSKNTR

-710 DNKALKSYVRLINSA
+710 DNKGLKSYVRLVSIA
-725 TGLKFGVDE
+725 TGSKFNVNE

-745 FEKISNL
+745 FGKISDL

-759 SMDNMRK
+759 SMENMRK

-779 FQFSQKP
+779 FQFSQKH

-851 QIIQKIIEKIHSM
+851 QIIQEIIEKIRSI
-864 GEIRSLSA
+864 GELRSLSA

>member
-1 MIKKINKINNLGR
+1 MIRKINKINNLGR

-79 GENEELYRFEN
+79 GENGELYRFEN

-113 VSRQVEGDTAPIGI
+113 VSSQVEGDTAPIGI
-127 GAEGAGLMRKKS
+127 GTEGAGLMRKKS
-139 LLVHSNQELYSEI
+139 LLVHSNQELYREI
-152 NEGISQLLEAKI
+152 NEEISQLLEANI
-164 KIKDFTHPKINTRTN
+164 KIKDFTHPKINARTN

-193 ALDDKE
+193 ALADKE

-205 HNNERYSREIQIIED
+205 HNNERYSREIQIIEN

-230 VEKISVSLV
+230 VEKISVRLV

-252 QIAEFLENTL
+252 QIAEFLEKTL

-275 NQKNEK
+275 NQKNK
-281 ICPMCGQSISDKQA
+281 SVCPMCGQSISDKQA
-295 IAFFN
+295 IAFFD

-305 VSQNKDEN
+305 VSQNKDDN

-411 NIITLGDILD
+411 NIITLGDIID
-421 CIQERIETK
+421 CIQERSETK

-450 EGGYRDIAEAIKS
+450 AGVYRGIAESIKS

-474 INALNA
+474 INALNV

-506 IEVKDNQYYIK
+506 IEVRDNQYYIK

-532 ISEGENRAIAFAY
+532 TSEGENRAIAFAY
-545 FLAEISNDE
+545 FLAEVSNDE
-554 NGNDERIIVVDDPI
+554 SANDERIIVVDDPI

-612 RRTTCEL
+612 RKTTCEL

-630 ELSIEDY
+630 GLSIEDY

-645 KTFIK
+645 KTFIN
-650 QAENSDNELDKI
+650 QAENNDNELDKI

-672 YVMKATKEKFEKVMK
+672 YVMKVTNEKFEKVMK

-695 LYSKKTR
+695 LYSKNTR

-710 DNKALKSYVRLINSA
+710 DNKGLKSYVRLVSIA
-725 TGLKFGVDE
+725 TGSKFNVNE

-745 FEKISNL
+745 FEKISDL

-759 SMDNMRK
+759 SMENMRK

-779 FQFSQKP
+779 FQFSQKH

-851 QIIQKIIEKIHSM
+851 QIIQEIIEKIRSI
-864 GEIRSLSA
+864 GEHRSLSA

>member
-1 MIKKINKINNLGR
+1 MIRKINKINNLGR

-79 GENEELYRFEN
+79 GENGELYRFEN

-113 VSRQVEGDTAPIGI
+113 VSSQVEGDTAPIGI
-127 GAEGAGLMRKKS
+127 GTEGAGLMRKKS
-139 LLVHSNQELYSEI
+139 LLVHSNQELYREI
-152 NEGISQLLEAKI
+152 NEEISQLLEANI
-164 KIKDFTHPKINTRTN
+164 KIKDFTHPKINARTN

-193 ALDDKE
+193 ALADKE

-205 HNNERYSREIQIIED
+205 HNNERYSREIQIIEN

-230 VEKISVSLV
+230 VEKISVRLV

-252 QIAEFLENTL
+252 QIAEFLEKTL

-275 NQKNEK
+275 NQKNK
-281 ICPMCGQSISDKQA
+281 SVCPMCGQSISDKQA
-295 IAFFN
+295 IAFFD

-305 VSQNKDEN
+305 VSQNKDDN

-411 NIITLGDILD
+411 NIITLGDIID
-421 CIQERIETK
+421 CIQERSETK

-450 EGGYRDIAEAIKS
+450 AGVYRGIAESIKS

-474 INALNA
+474 INALNV

-506 IEVKDNQYYIK
+506 IEVRDNQYYIK

-532 ISEGENRAIAFAY
+532 TSEGENRAIAFAY
-545 FLAEISNDE
+545 FLAEVSNDE
-554 NGNDERIIVVDDPI
+554 NANDERIIVVDDPI

-585 MMNDDNCQ
+585 MMNDDNC
-593 MILMTHDI
+593 
-601 GFVERV
+601 
-607 KSYLS
+607 
-612 RRTTCEL
+612 
-619 LEIRSGRKDFI
+619 
-630 ELSIEDY
+630 
-637 LTDDEKVY
+637 
-645 KTFIK
+645 
-650 QAENSDNELDKI
+650 
-662 IAFMSLRPFA
+662 
-672 YVMKATKEKFEKVMK
+672 
-687 KSTYFAHT
+687 
-695 LYSKKTR
+695 
-702 ISFKKKDY
+702 
-710 DNKALKSYVRLINSA
+710 
-725 TGLKFGVDE
+725 
-734 IVGDFSFEGFD
+734 
-745 FEKISNL
+745 
-752 YLSVPLD
+752 
-759 SMDNMRK
+759 
-766 KVLLLRPLIEACF
+766 
-779 FQFSQKP
+779 
-786 KFDPEKISKMYN
+786 
-798 DTIKANKT
+798 
-806 DDEKMKMCLQLKEM
+806 
-820 YDASKKYHHGA
+820 
-831 EDGSLLGISWV
+831 
-842 NPNEVEYFD
+842 
-851 QIIQKIIEKIHSM
+851 
-864 GEIRSLSA
+864 

>member
-1 MIKKINKINNLGR
+1 MIRKINKINNLGR
-14 FENFEGTSEFGKN
+14 FENYEGTSEFGKN

-79 GENEELYRFEN
+79 GENGELYRFEN

-113 VSRQVEGDTAPIGI
+113 VSSQVEGDTAPIGI
-127 GAEGAGLMRKKS
+127 GTEGAGLMRKKS
-139 LLVHSNQELYSEI
+139 LLVHSNQELYREI
-152 NEGISQLLEAKI
+152 NEEISQLLEANI
-164 KIKDFTHPKINTRTN
+164 KIKDFTHLKINARTN

-193 ALDDKE
+193 ALADKE

-205 HNNERYSREIQIIED
+205 HNNERYSREIQIIEN

-230 VEKISVSLV
+230 VEKISVRLV

-252 QIAEFLENTL
+252 QIAEFLEKTL

-275 NQKNEK
+275 NQKNK
-281 ICPMCGQSISDKQA
+281 SVCPMCGQSISDKQA
-295 IAFFN
+295 IAFFD

-305 VSQNKDEN
+305 VSQNKDDN

-353 LKRETDRLQKGL
+353 LKRETNRLQKGL

-377 LVKKIYEKAEN
+377 LVKKTYEKAEN

-411 NIITLGDILD
+411 NIITLGDIID
-421 CIQERIETK
+421 CIQERSETK

-450 EGGYRDIAEAIKS
+450 AGVYRGIAESIKS

-474 INALNA
+474 INALNV

-506 IEVKDNQYYIK
+506 IEVRDNQYYIK

-532 ISEGENRAIAFAY
+532 TSEGENRAIAFAY
-545 FLAEISNDE
+545 FLAEVSNDE
-554 NGNDERIIVVDDPI
+554 NANDERIIVVDDPI

-612 RRTTCEL
+612 RKTTCEL

-630 ELSIEDY
+630 GLSIEDY

-645 KTFIK
+645 KTFIN
-650 QAENSDNELDKI
+650 QAENNDNELDKI

-672 YVMKATKEKFEKVMK
+672 YVMKVTNEKFEKVMK

-695 LYSKKTR
+695 LYSKNTR

-710 DNKALKSYVRLINSA
+710 DNKGLKSYVRLVSIA
-725 TGLKFGVDE
+725 TGSKFNVNE

-745 FEKISNL
+745 FEKISDL

-759 SMDNMRK
+759 SMENMRK

-779 FQFSQKP
+779 FQFSQKH

-851 QIIQKIIEKIHSM
+851 QIIQEIIEKIRSI
-864 GEIRSLSA
+864 GELRSLSA

>member
-1 MIKKINKINNLGR
+1 MIRKINKINNLGR

-79 GENEELYRFEN
+79 GENGQLYRFEN

-113 VSRQVEGDTAPIGI
+113 VSSQVEGDTAPIGI
-127 GAEGAGLMRKKS
+127 GTEGAGLMRKKS
-139 LLVHSNQELYSEI
+139 LLVHSNQELYREI
-152 NEGISQLLEAKI
+152 NEEISQLLEANI
-164 KIKDFTHPKINTRTN
+164 KIKDFTHPKINARTN

-193 ALDDKE
+193 ALADKE

-205 HNNERYSREIQIIED
+205 HNNERYSREIQIIEN

-230 VEKISVSLV
+230 VEKISVRLV

-252 QIAEFLENTL
+252 QIAEFLEKTL
-262 TTTDIKWAVRGYK
+262 TTIDIKWAVRGYK
-275 NQKNEK
+275 NQKNK
-281 ICPMCGQSISDKQA
+281 SICPMCGQSISDKQA
-295 IAFFN
+295 IAFFD

-305 VSQNKDEN
+305 VSQNKDDN

-353 LKRETDRLQKGL
+353 LKRETNRLQKGL

-377 LVKKIYEKAEN
+377 LVKKTYEKAEN

-411 NIITLGDILD
+411 NIITLGDIID
-421 CIQERIETK
+421 CIQERSETK

-450 EGGYRDIAEAIKS
+450 GGVYRGIAESIKS

-474 INALNA
+474 INALNV

-506 IEVKDNQYYIK
+506 IEVRDNQYYIK

-532 ISEGENRAIAFAY
+532 TSEGENRAIAFAY
-545 FLAEISNDE
+545 FLAEVSNDE
-554 NGNDERIIVVDDPI
+554 NANDERIIVVDDPI

-612 RRTTCEL
+612 RKTTCEL

-630 ELSIEDY
+630 GLSIEDY

-645 KTFIK
+645 KTFIN
-650 QAENSDNELDKI
+650 QAENNDNELDKI

-672 YVMKATKEKFEKVMK
+672 YVMKVTNEKFEKVMK

-695 LYSKKTR
+695 LYSKNTR

-710 DNKALKSYVRLINSA
+710 DNKGLKSYVRLVSIA
-725 TGLKFGVDE
+725 TGSKFNVNE

-745 FEKISNL
+745 FEKISDL

-759 SMDNMRK
+759 SMENMRK

-779 FQFSQKP
+779 FQFSQKH

-851 QIIQKIIEKIHSM
+851 QIIQEIIEKIRSI
-864 GEIRSLSA
+864 GELRSLSA

>member
-1 MIKKINKINNLGR
+1 MIRKINKINNLGR

-79 GENEELYRFEN
+79 GENGELYRFEN

-113 VSRQVEGDTAPIGI
+113 VSSQVEGDTAPIGI
-127 GAEGAGLMRKKS
+127 GTEGAGLMRKKS
-139 LLVHSNQELYSEI
+139 LLVHSNQELYREI
-152 NEGISQLLEAKI
+152 NEEISQLLEANI
-164 KIKDFTHPKINTRTN
+164 KIKDFTHPKINARTN

-193 ALDDKE
+193 ALADKE

-205 HNNERYSREIQIIED
+205 HNNERYSREIQIIEN

-230 VEKISVSLV
+230 VEKISVRLV

-252 QIAEFLENTL
+252 QIAEFLEKTL

-275 NQKNEK
+275 NQKNK
-281 ICPMCGQSISDKQA
+281 SVCPMCGQSISDKQA
-295 IAFFN
+295 IAFFD

-305 VSQNKDEN
+305 VSQNKDDN

-411 NIITLGDILD
+411 NIITLGDIID
-421 CIQERIETK
+421 CIQERSETK

-450 EGGYRDIAEAIKS
+450 AGVYRGIAESIKS

-474 INALNA
+474 INALNV

-506 IEVKDNQYYIK
+506 IEVRDNQYYIK

-532 ISEGENRAIAFAY
+532 TSEGENRAIAFAY
-545 FLAEISNDE
+545 FLAEVSNDE
-554 NGNDERIIVVDDPI
+554 NANDERIIVVDDPI

-612 RRTTCEL
+612 RKTTCEL

-630 ELSIEDY
+630 GLSIEDY
-637 LTDDEKVY
+637 LIDDEKVY
-645 KTFIK
+645 KTFIN
-650 QAENSDNELDKI
+650 QAENNDNELDKI

-672 YVMKATKEKFEKVMK
+672 YVMKVTNEKFEKVMK

-695 LYSKKTR
+695 LYSKNTR

-710 DNKALKSYVRLINSA
+710 DNKGLKSYVRLVSIA
-725 TGLKFGVDE
+725 TGSKFNVNE

-745 FEKISNL
+745 FEKISDL

-759 SMDNMRK
+759 SMENMRK

-779 FQFSQKP
+779 FQFSQKH

-851 QIIQKIIEKIHSM
+851 QIIQEIIEKIRSI
-864 GEIRSLSA
+864 GELRSLSA

>member
-1 MIKKINKINNLGR
+1 MIRKINKINNLGR

-79 GENEELYRFEN
+79 GENGELYRFEN

-113 VSRQVEGDTAPIGI
+113 VSSQVEGDTAPIGI
-127 GAEGAGLMRKKS
+127 GTEGAGPMRKKS
-139 LLVHSNQELYSEI
+139 LLVHSNQELYREI
-152 NEGISQLLEAKI
+152 NEEISQLLEANI
-164 KIKDFTHPKINTRTN
+164 KIKDFTHPKINARTN

-193 ALDDKE
+193 ALADKE

-205 HNNERYSREIQIIED
+205 HNNERYSREIQIIEN

-230 VEKISVSLV
+230 VEKISVRLV

-252 QIAEFLENTL
+252 QIAEFLEKTL

-275 NQKNEK
+275 NQKNK
-281 ICPMCGQSISDKQA
+281 SVCPMCGQSISDKQA
-295 IAFFN
+295 IAFFD

-305 VSQNKDEN
+305 VSQNKDDN

-411 NIITLGDILD
+411 NIITLGDIID
-421 CIQERIETK
+421 CIQERSETK

-450 EGGYRDIAEAIKS
+450 AGVYRGIAESIKS

-474 INALNA
+474 INALNV

-506 IEVKDNQYYIK
+506 IEVRDNQYYIK

-532 ISEGENRAIAFAY
+532 TSEGENRAIAFAY
-545 FLAEISNDE
+545 FLAEVSNDE
-554 NGNDERIIVVDDPI
+554 NANDERIIVVDDPI

-612 RRTTCEL
+612 RKTTCEL

-630 ELSIEDY
+630 GLSIEDY

-645 KTFIK
+645 KTFIN
-650 QAENSDNELDKI
+650 QAENNDNELDKI

-672 YVMKATKEKFEKVMK
+672 YVMKVTNEKFEKVMK

-695 LYSKKTR
+695 LYSKNTR

-710 DNKALKSYVRLINSA
+710 DNKGLKSYVRLVSIA
-725 TGLKFGVDE
+725 TGSKFNVNE

-745 FEKISNL
+745 FEKISDL

-759 SMDNMRK
+759 SMENMRK

-779 FQFSQKP
+779 FQFSQKH

-851 QIIQKIIEKIHSM
+851 QIIQEIIEKIRSI
-864 GEIRSLSA
+864 GELRSLSA

>member
-1 MIKKINKINNLGR
+1 MIRKINKINNLGR

-79 GENEELYRFEN
+79 GENGELYRFEN

-113 VSRQVEGDTAPIGI
+113 VSSQVEGDTAPIGI
-127 GAEGAGLMRKKS
+127 GTEGAGLMRKKS
-139 LLVHSNQELYSEI
+139 LLVHSNQELYREI
-152 NEGISQLLEAKI
+152 NEEISQLLEANI
-164 KIKDFTHPKINTRTN
+164 KIKDFTHPKINARTN

-193 ALDDKE
+193 ALADKE

-205 HNNERYSREIQIIED
+205 HNNERYSREIQIIEN

-230 VEKISVSLV
+230 VEKISVRLV

-252 QIAEFLENTL
+252 QIAEFLEKTL

-275 NQKNEK
+275 NQKNK
-281 ICPMCGQSISDKQA
+281 SVCPMCGQSISDKQA
-295 IAFFN
+295 IAFFD

-305 VSQNKDEN
+305 VSQNKDDN

-411 NIITLGDILD
+411 NIITLGDIID
-421 CIQERIETK
+421 CIQERSETK

-450 EGGYRDIAEAIKS
+450 AGVYRGIAESIKS

-474 INALNA
+474 INALNV

-506 IEVKDNQYYIK
+506 IEVRDNQYYIK

-532 ISEGENRAIAFAY
+532 TSEGENRAIAFAY
-545 FLAEISNDE
+545 FLAEVSNDE
-554 NGNDERIIVVDDPI
+554 NANDERIIVVDDPI

-612 RRTTCEL
+612 RKTTCEL

-630 ELSIEDY
+630 GLSIEDY

-645 KTFIK
+645 KTFIN
-650 QAENSDNELDKI
+650 QAENNDNELDKI

-672 YVMKATKEKFEKVMK
+672 YVMKVTNEKFEKVMK

-695 LYSKKTR
+695 LYSKNTR

-710 DNKALKSYVRLINSA
+710 DNKGLKSYVRLVSIA
-725 TGLKFGVDE
+725 TGSKFNVNE

-745 FEKISNL
+745 FEKISDL

-759 SMDNMRK
+759 SMENMRK

-779 FQFSQKP
+779 FQFSQKH

-820 YDASKKYHHGA
+820 YDASKNIIMVRRMVLYLAFHG
-831 EDGSLLGISWV
+831 LILMRLNIL
-842 NPNEVEYFD
+842 
-851 QIIQKIIEKIHSM
+851 IK
-864 GEIRSLSA
+864 